1 MAKQK
6 RLPKSLIPVDGNV
19 KKILELAYNMQ
30 TTDKKTALRIIDKIP
45 DLVDNDKAAIAAMQ
59 QSCTLMYQ
67 SNQENMQS
75 FNDACQAYL
84 NTCRDIVNSGTLS
97 HGQQLE
103 VLDRMENV
111 LKLMAEKDSEN
122 KKFIFEGHLQTI
134 CTIGGSILLVLA
146 AAIGIRSSSNKST
159 DNEEDD
165 DEPKELN
172 QHYDNE
178 N

>member
-103 VLDRMENV
+103 VLDRMEMFSSLW
-111 LKLMAEKDSEN
+111 LKKTPKTKNSSLK
-122 KKFIFEGHLQTI
+122 
-134 CTIGGSILLVLA
+134 
-146 AAIGIRSSSNKST
+146 GIYKLSVQSVV
-159 DNEEDD
+159 
-165 DEPKELN
+165 PFC
-172 QHYDNE
+172 
-178 N
+178 